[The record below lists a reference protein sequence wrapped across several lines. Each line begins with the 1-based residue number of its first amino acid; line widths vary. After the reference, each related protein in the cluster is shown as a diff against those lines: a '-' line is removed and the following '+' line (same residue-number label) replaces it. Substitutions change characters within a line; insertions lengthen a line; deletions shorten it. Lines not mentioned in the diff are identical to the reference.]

1 MIKLSKS
8 CNDLLSPLHKAPE
21 NVFTIYDS
29 MNNFKGWQNKFTLNI
44 SYDIIFSNNIFNLDN
59 NSILN
64 FSKDSKLFIV
74 IDQSVFE
81 LLIQKMENYFNFH
94 QLKPTFVVL
103 PGEEINKK
111 WESVEKILK
120 ACCSYGLK
128 RREYILA
135 IGGGVVLDIA
145 GMAASLYRRG
155 VPFIR
160 IPTTLLGIVD
170 ASVGVK
176 NGVDFENFK
185 NRIGSFYAPE
195 LVLIDLEFLKTCNTR
210 NIINGIGEIMKLA
223 LVRSVALFCLLE
235 KYGKQLV
242 ESKFN
247 IPQAKDV
254 INQSIQIMLEELG
267 PNLWEHTLERC
278 VDFGHTFSKIIE
290 MIPNIDIMHGEAVNI
305 DICLCLKI
313 SKQRGYITEEI
324 FNRIYQAMKNIG
336 LPTEIPNEA
345 IKLLPQALTD
355 SLEHRNGKQRIP
367 LITAIG
373 SYIIVN
379 DISENEIHSL
389 KKN

>member
-8 CNDLLSPLHKAPE
+8 CNDLLTPLPKAPE
-21 NVFTIYDS
+21 NVFTFQDS
-29 MNNFKGWQNKFTLNI
+29 MNDFKGWTNKFTLNV
-44 SYDIIFSNNIFNLDN
+44 SYDIIFSKSIFDLHN

-64 FSKDSKLFIV
+64 CSLEAKLFIV

-81 LLIQKMENYFNFH
+81 LYLQKMENYFNFH

-103 PGEEINKK
+103 QGEEINKK
-111 WESVEKILK
+111 WDAVEKILK

-176 NGVDFENFK
+176 NGVDFENCK
-185 NRIGSFYAPE
+185 NRIGSFYAPAF
-195 LVLIDLEFLKTCNTR
+195 VLIDLEFLKTCNTR

-223 LVRSVALFCLLE
+223 LVRSMNLFCLLE

-242 ESKFN
+242 ESKFY
-247 IPQAKDV
+247 IPQGKEV
-254 INQSIQIMLEELG
+254 IHQSIEIMLEELG
-267 PNLWEHTLERC
+267 PNLWEKNLERC

-290 MIPNIDIMHGEAVNI
+290 MIPNIDIMHGEAVNM

-313 SKQRGYITEEI
+313 SKQRGYITDEI
-324 FNRIYQAMKNIG
+324 FNRITKVMIDIG
-336 LPTEIPNEA
+336 LPTEIPKEA

-373 SYIIVN
+373 SFIIAN
-379 DISENEIHSL
+379 DITEKELNFY
-389 KKN
+389 